1 MKILLMCSA
10 GMSTSLLVTKMEKY
24 GASMGYENIIIKAEP
39 IDDLL
44 KYVDTYDVFL
54 LGPQVR
60 YREEWV
66 RGIVEPKGKPYANI
80 SPQDYGRID
89 GKKTLELAMKIV
101 GDTRGI

>member
-1 MKILLMCSA
+1 MCSA
-10 GMSTSLLVTKMEKY
+10 GMSTSLLVSKMEKY
-24 GASMGYENIIIKAEP
+24 GIEMGYEDIVIKAEP
-39 IDDLL
+39 IDDLPE
-44 KYVDTYDVFL
+44 YVDAYDVFL

-66 RGIVEPKGKPYANI
+66 QGIVQPKGKPYGNI

-89 GKKTLELAMKIV
+89 GKKTLEFAMKLV